1 MFHSGYKE
9 NIYDVQ
15 KVRMGMKQKTRRM
28 GIKLKILIPV
38 VLVIFATCTSL
49 GMNSY
54 AQISSG
60 MVAMGVEQA
69 EMSATIATMSVDGDK
84 VAGLQPGDEG
94 TAEYEAVLKN
104 LRSIQKSCG
113 IQYLYTLY
121 TDGVNVYYG
130 VDTDT
135 SSEQCAIGEKFDSS
149 YAELQGVFEGESYV
163 QDYIDETEH
172 GDLISAYQPIYNS
185 KGQIVAILGSDY
197 DASGVV
203 QRLNSNVQRVM
214 LVSAISMAAAIIIL
228 SLIIN
233 VVARGLHI
241 VNQKVFDLVN
251 NEGDLTR
258 KLEIRS
264 GDEMELIAENINAL
278 LEYIRSIMKNIA
290 ANSMQLND
298 SSKVMAENL
307 TSAEMNIADVSA
319 TMQEMS
325 AAMEETNASLN
336 QISEEVFRV
345 TGAIDSI
352 ASSANEGGVNSNEV
366 MQEAVHIYQ
375 EAVEQQ
381 KNAKE
386 QAQKMAEA
394 VNEKIE
400 RSKAVEEIS
409 ELTSE
414 IIGITNQ
421 TNLLALNA
429 SIEAARAGEAGRG
442 FAVVAD
448 EIGKLASNSA
458 SAAGEIRR
466 VSAEVISAVNELAQ
480 EAELM
485 LNFMEQTAMTGY
497 EKLLDTSEDYR
508 KNVSHMNGMMQ
519 SFAEES
525 GQLRESI
532 ESIKEAIEAVNF
544 AVEEST
550 KGVSNVAATS
560 YDLTSGV
567 AEIGAEADANMD
579 VAERLNQEVNR
590 FKI

>member
-1 MFHSGYKE
+1 M
-9 NIYDVQ
+9 N
-15 KVRMGMKQKTRRM
+15 MKQKTRRM

-38 VLVIFATCTSL
+38 VLVILVTCTFL

-54 AQISSG
+54 IQISNG

-69 EMSATIATMSVDGDK
+69 EMSATIAAMAVDGDK
-84 VAGLQPGDEG
+84 VVGLQPGDEG
-94 TAEYEAVLKN
+94 TANYEAVLKN
-104 LRSIQKSCG
+104 LRNIQETCG
-113 IQYLYTLY
+113 IKYLYTLY
-121 TDGVNVYYG
+121 TDGVSVYYG
-130 VDTDT
+130 VDTDD
-135 SSEQCAIGEKFDSS
+135 SEDQCAIGDEFESS
-149 YAELQGVFEGESYV
+149 YEEMKVVFEGENYV
-163 QDYIDETEH
+163 QDYIDETEY
-172 GDLISAYQPIYNS
+172 GDLISAYRPIYDSQGN
-185 KGQIVAILGSDY
+185 IVAVLGSDY
-197 DASGVV
+197 DASSVV
-203 QRLNSNVQRVM
+203 ERLNSNVQRVM
-214 LVSAISMAAAIIIL
+214 TMAAISMVAAIVIL
-228 SLIIN
+228 SLIVN
-233 VVARGLHI
+233 AVTRGLHI

-251 NEGDLTR
+251 NEGDLTQ
-258 KLEIRS
+258 KLDIHS

-290 ANSMQLND
+290 VNSVQLNS
-298 SSKVMAENL
+298 SSKVIADNL
-307 TSAEMNIADVSA
+307 ASAEMNIADVSA
-319 TMQEMS
+319 TMEEMS

-336 QISEEVFRV
+336 QINEAVFQV
-345 TGAIDSI
+345 TGAVDSI
-352 ASSANEGGVNSNEV
+352 ASSANEGSMNSNGV

-386 QAQKMAEA
+386 QAQKMAET

-409 ELTSE
+409 ELTTE
-414 IIGITNQ
+414 IINITDQ

-458 SAAGEIRR
+458 TAAGEIRR

-485 LNFMEQTAMTGY
+485 IQFMEETAMSGY
-497 EKLLDTSEDYR
+497 EKLLVTSEEYR
-508 KNVSHMNGMMQ
+508 KNVSDMNGMMQ

-532 ESIKEAIEAVNF
+532 DNIKDAIEAVNI

-550 KGVSNVAATS
+550 RGVSSVAETS
-560 YDLTSGV
+560 CELTSGV
-567 AEIGAEADANMD
+567 ADIGCEADANRG
-579 VAERLNQEVNR
+579 VAEQLNQEVNR